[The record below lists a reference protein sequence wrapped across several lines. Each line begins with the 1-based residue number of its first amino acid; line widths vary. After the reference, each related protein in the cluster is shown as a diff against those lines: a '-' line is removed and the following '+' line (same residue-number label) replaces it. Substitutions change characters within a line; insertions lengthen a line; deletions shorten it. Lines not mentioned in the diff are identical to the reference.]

1 METSNQQNIIA
12 AISGGLD
19 SAACVVVARNLGFTV
34 GEALFLDFLDS
45 NSQSLENAQNV
56 AALINVNLN
65 TAKLNTEF
73 NQTVRLFI
81 TDELSNGNTPSA
93 CTHCNPKFKWNNLL
107 KFADQKNIHYV
118 ATGHY
123 VQKVKLN
130 NKYYVKRGAD
140 QIKDQSY
147 FLWNLTQ
154 NDIERTIFP
163 LGNMC
168 KKDVKILLEEN
179 NLIQIAQT
187 KESMSLCFV
196 PQGCSYNEFV
206 VNNLHPNQGEIIDQN
221 NKVVGAHN
229 GYQLYT
235 AAQKRGLNLFP
246 DFSTRN
252 YRVVKTDPTNN
263 IVFVSDAAEDLLYD
277 KFVITDFSCVELNE
291 ISESKN
297 IRVQVRGL
305 GRNPNEYAKIE
316 VVSNNKLIVH
326 LNDPAWAIASGQ
338 SAVFYSDD
346 DRVLGGGIIRI

>member
-123 VQKVKLN
+123 VQK
-130 NKYYVKRGAD
+130 RC
-140 QIKDQSY
+140 
-147 FLWNLTQ
+147 Q
-154 NDIERTIFP
+154 N
-163 LGNMC
+163 
-168 KKDVKILLEEN
+168 
-179 NLIQIAQT
+179 IA
-187 KESMSLCFV
+187 
-196 PQGCSYNEFV
+196 
-206 VNNLHPNQGEIIDQN
+206 
-221 NKVVGAHN
+221 
-229 GYQLYT
+229 
-235 AAQKRGLNLFP
+235 
-246 DFSTRN
+246 
-252 YRVVKTDPTNN
+252 
-263 IVFVSDAAEDLLYD
+263 
-277 KFVITDFSCVELNE
+277 
-291 ISESKN
+291 
-297 IRVQVRGL
+297 
-305 GRNPNEYAKIE
+305 
-316 VVSNNKLIVH
+316 
-326 LNDPAWAIASGQ
+326 
-338 SAVFYSDD
+338 
-346 DRVLGGGIIRI
+346 